1 MTGIIG
7 QQKLERRETVRMKK
21 KQIQVGQDQTETDLI
36 FNFIKQLFLVEQM
49 FSLQPVVINYSDV
62 SVSSEQTEECVS
74 QPRVL

>member
-7 QQKLERRETVRMKK
+7 QRKLERRETVRMKK
-21 KQIQVGQDQTETDLI
+21 KQIQVGQDQTETYLI
-36 FNFIKQLFLVEQM
+36 FNFIKQLFLIEQM

>member
-1 MTGIIG
+1 
-7 QQKLERRETVRMKK
+7 MKK
-21 KQIQVGQDQTETDLI
+21 KQIQVGQDQTETYLI
-36 FNFIKQLFLVEQM
+36 FNFIKQLFLIEQM